1 LNYRRYE
8 SDNPNVQRFRNAWMP
23 TAGLAISSGSGQF
36 GFGFADTFART
47 EDAPYAAFNP
57 MNQLTVGAPIT
68 RYNNQASI
76 EGRWSPGG
84 GRLTATLRYTN
95 MVDVYGGGYEYANA
109 DTNQLMLDTAWKW
122 LPKTAIFL
130 TARQGYVFYLN
141 DTPIGSSS
149 KPSSFPLIVT
159 TGLRGL
165 LTEKTSAI
173 VALGYMNGFYS
184 SGISTSGFLG
194 SSFAEVSL
202 TVMPTMLSRIVF
214 GARHDFTNA
223 VVSSF
228 SYNDAVYASYVQQIA
243 GRLSLDLSGRYSHRQ
258 YEGVFVDP
266 LQQGRVDDFGQVGAS
281 LDYFIRNWVYAGVA
295 YSLLLNSSNFST
307 NDYVKQQVFV
317 RLGVTY

>member
-1 LNYRRYE
+1 
-8 SDNPNVQRFRNAWMP
+8 
-23 TAGLAISSGSGQF
+23 
-36 GFGFADTFART
+36 
-47 EDAPYAAFNP
+47 
-57 MNQLTVGAPIT
+57 
-68 RYNNQASI
+68 
-76 EGRWSPGG
+76 
-84 GRLTATLRYTN
+84 
-95 MVDVYGGGYEYANA
+95 
-109 DTNQLMLDTAWKW
+109 
-122 LPKTAIFL
+122 
-130 TARQGYVFYLN
+130 
-141 DTPIGSSS
+141 
-149 KPSSFPLIVT
+149 
-159 TGLRGL
+159 
-165 LTEKTSAI
+165 
-173 VALGYMNGFYS
+173 
-184 SGISTSGFLG
+184 
-194 SSFAEVSL
+194 
-202 TVMPTMLSRIVF
+202 MLSRIVF